1 MRLKS
6 ITLRLF
12 ILFALVS
19 AACSLP
25 VGGATP
31 TSAPETPG
39 APPETATAT
48 PVPVVRDA
56 LEGDILFADLVEN
69 HPTGLMDNFEQRLE
83 AGEWTEEEGLL
94 KTLQYV
100 VGQVGDNEIN
110 PSGAKIIS
118 YEGSSVVRAAAD
130 YIKNGPDE
138 ATRRALQ
145 ALINRIFI
153 DPATLERL
161 SVPAGQST
169 APGGARVARVQAQD
183 PLCATLYM
191 QGFPEDSTATC
202 FEYNVVEV
210 AGREYRLYIPV
221 DLTTSDN
228 RMLQAYDILEGI
240 PTAVNTFLTYG
251 DMPSADLVFTLL
263 EDRVIS
269 STQAA
274 TWMASPGGRCQIA
287 IFPAFGA
294 IADPEQAKQVIAHE
308 LFHCFQFEN
317 YYQKTL
323 LRSSDW
329 WVEGTAEFFSNVAY
343 PTANAEHEYLPAFSV
358 ESLESSLVKID
369 YPSWLF
375 FQFLANQS
383 GNGAVINLIE
393 LMPESGGVN
402 AQLTALASYPDIANL
417 FHEFGKAYVEKTIQ
431 DAGGGNLPPS
441 IMVNRRVIRLDESND
456 YTIPVGDFVLE
467 RYLLVF
473 PEDTFHTL
481 SDNFDSS
488 LTVKIRPYTS
498 RSADWMDMPETMI
511 ACEDRPY
518 IWLGTSARG
527 DGSEQTYTLTDEVE
541 DRDIECDRCLVGN
554 WRMNNDSFWAAF
566 EANLSMAGD
575 QFRPALQRFDGEVL
589 LLFTERGNGAATY
602 NGFDVNYT
610 QTIPMGNLGS
620 MTADA
625 TMRIQGDANFA
636 WYTQSNV
643 LYMPLV
649 YAMPVYEPDLVLTMP
664 DGSLGNLPVPMP
676 PVQTPGTGPYICTPT
691 TLQIDQMGNGMY
703 ILYDKV
709 RP

>member
-6 ITLRLF
+6 ISLRLF
-12 ILFALVS
+12 VLFALVS
-19 AACSLP
+19 AACNLP
-25 VGGATP
+25 FSGAAP

-39 APPETATAT
+39 APSESATAT
-48 PVPVVRDA
+48 PAPVVQGVA
-56 LEGDILFADLVEN
+56 EGDILFADQVED
-69 HPTGLMDNFEQRLE
+69 HPTGLMDNFERRLE

-100 VGQVGDNEIN
+100 AGQASTSEIN

-118 YEGSSVVRAAAD
+118 YEGSGVVRAAAD
-130 YIKNGPDE
+130 YIKNGPDD

-145 ALINRIFI
+145 GLIDRIFI
-153 DPATLERL
+153 APATLERI
-161 SVPAGQST
+161 SVPAGQSHV
-169 APGGARVARVQAQD
+169 PGDARVARVQPQD
-183 PLCATLYM
+183 PLCATLY
-191 QGFPEDSTATC
+191 QEGFPEDSTATC

-263 EDRVIS
+263 EDQVIS
-269 STQAA
+269 STQAV
-274 TWMASPGGRCQIA
+274 TWMESSGGRCQIA
-287 IFPAFGA
+287 IFPAFGN

-308 LFHCFQFEN
+308 LFHCLQYRN
-317 YYQKTL
+317 YYEKTI
-323 LRSSDW
+323 LRSGNW
-329 WVEGTAEFFSNVAY
+329 WAEGTAEFFSNVAY
-343 PTANAEHEYLPAFSV
+343 PTANAEHEFLLAFSA

-383 GNGAVINLIE
+383 GNQAVMNLIE
-393 LMPESGGVN
+393 LMPESGGVG
-402 AQLTALASYPDIANL
+402 AQLTALAAYPDIANL

-441 IMVNRRVIRLDESND
+441 IMVNRRIIRLETTDD

-488 LTVKIRPYTS
+488 VTVKVRPNTS

-511 ACEDRPY
+511 ACEDRQFV
-518 IWLGTSARG
+518 WLGTSARG
-527 DGSEQTYTLTDEVE
+527 DGGEQTYTLTDEVE

-566 EANLSMAGD
+566 ESNLSMAGD

-602 NGFDVNYT
+602 NGFDVNYL
-610 QTIPMGNLGS
+610 QTIPMGTIGS
-620 MTADA
+620 MRADA
-625 TMRIQGDANFA
+625 TLRIQGESNFA

-643 LYMPLV
+643 LYVPLV
-649 YAMPVYEPDLVLTMP
+649 YALPLYEPDLVLTMP
-664 DGSLGNLPVPMP
+664 DGSSGNLPVPMP
-676 PVQTPGTGPYICTPT
+676 PVQVPGTGAYICTPT